1 MEIFIV
7 IAIVGLAY
15 LVITSGSAGAS
26 TIGGL
31 LGGGK
36 LSSAAIR
43 QLAVN
48 AGFPDPDTATA
59 IAMAESSGN
68 PAAVG
73 DANLTPGGSIG
84 LWQINLAAHP
94 EYTADQLQD
103 PQTNAN
109 AAYAIYAAAGNQFT
123 PWTTYNTGAYQAYL
137 PSQSASQPSTAVAS
151 VSDSA
156 FVTGDTVDTEM
167 EDYGYGG

>member
-1 MEIFIV
+1 MEIFII

-15 LVITSGSAGAS
+15 LIVTSGTAGAS
-26 TIGGL
+26 TLGGL
-31 LGGGK
+31 LGEN
-36 LSSAAIR
+36 LSYAALR

-48 AGFPDPDTATA
+48 AGFSDPDTAAA

-68 PAAVG
+68 PSAVG
-73 DANLTPGGSIG
+73 DISITPGGSIG

-94 EYTADQLQD
+94 EYTADQLKD

-109 AAYAIYAAAGNQFT
+109 AAYAIYAAAGNSFT

-137 PSQSASQPSTAVAS
+137 QTAAPSNTVVAATAS
-151 VSDSA
+151 SDSE
-156 FVTGDTVDTEM
+156 FVTGDTSDTGL
-167 EDYGYGG
+167 EDIGYGG